1 MPIWKMK
8 RRSILTK
15 RPFRKIKRRFD
26 IDETPFY
33 RRISETMALYSGVYS
48 PLQVRMVRVAS
59 SRRTAFG
66 LYILTTLI
74 IGLSS
79 LGKILTC
86 LDMCMFLR
94 AKSCSVSFLWTSGS
108 MIAIWASGVMMREI
122 PSTSSPKGSLS
133 LCRARLR
140 LALGAL
146 RLSTK

>member
-1 MPIWKMK
+1 
-8 RRSILTK
+8 
-15 RPFRKIKRRFD
+15 
-26 IDETPFY
+26 
-33 RRISETMALYSGVYS
+33 MALYSGVYS

-59 SRRTAFG
+59 SRRTALG

-94 AKSCSVSFLWTSGS
+94 AKSCSVSLLWASGS
-108 MIAIWASGVMMREI
+108 MIAIWASGVMMREML
-122 PSTSSPKGSLS
+122 STSSPKGSLS